1 MANLKSAINWFEIPV
16 ADIERAKKFYEA
28 VLGSEI
34 SLMNYGESRM
44 GFLPHDQG
52 AAGAGLA
59 TGGAIVQGP
68 GYTPSDKG
76 TLVYLNGGDDLS
88 PALARVGPAG
98 GEVLAEKFS
107 IGDAG
112 FIAYFRDPEGNKV
125 ALHSLK

>member
-34 SLMNYGESRM
+34 NLVEMGESRM
-44 GFLPHDQG
+44 GFLSHDQG
-52 AAGAGLA
+52 A

-68 GYTPSDKG
+68 GYTPSDQG
-76 TLVYLNGGDDLS
+76 TLVYLNGGDDLN

-107 IGDAG
+107 IGENG

-125 ALHSLK
+125 GLHSMK

>member
-52 AAGAGLA
+52 A
-59 TGGAIVQGP
+59 TGGAIIQGP
-68 GYTPSDKG
+68 GYTPSDQG
-76 TLVYLNGGDDLS
+76 TLVYLNGGDDLN

-107 IGDAG
+107 IGENG

-125 ALHSLK
+125 GLHSMK

>member
-34 SLMNYGESRM
+34 NLVEMGESRM
-44 GFLPHDQG
+44 GFLSHDQG
-52 AAGAGLA
+52 A

-68 GYTPSDKG
+68 GYTPSDQG
-76 TLVYLNGGDDLS
+76 TLVYLNGGDDLN

-107 IGDAG
+107 IGENG

-125 ALHSLK
+125 ALHSMK

>member
-34 SLMNYGESRM
+34 NLVEMGESRM
-44 GFLPHDQG
+44 GFLSHDQG
-52 AAGAGLA
+52 A

-68 GYTPSDKG
+68 GYTPSDQG
-76 TLVYLNGGDDLS
+76 TLVYLNGGDDLN
-88 PALARVGPAG
+88 PALERVGPAG

-107 IGDAG
+107 IGENG

-125 ALHSLK
+125 GLHSMK

>member
-52 AAGAGLA
+52 A
-59 TGGAIVQGP
+59 TGGAIIQGP
-68 GYTPSDKG
+68 GYTPSDQG

-112 FIAYFRDPEGNKV
+112 FIA
-125 ALHSLK
+125 

>member
-1 MANLKSAINWFEIPV
+1 MANPKSAINWFEIPV

-34 SLMNYGESRM
+34 NLVEMGESRM
-44 GFLPHDQG
+44 GFLSHDQG
-52 AAGAGLA
+52 A

-68 GYTPSDKG
+68 GYTPSDQG
-76 TLVYLNGGDDLS
+76 TLVYLNGGDDLN

-107 IGDAG
+107 IGENG

-125 ALHSLK
+125 GLHSMK